1 MTTHVTRFN
10 IEYLDKQIYL
20 HRGERFSC
28 NLAVKFTKHYGS
40 KLDIIIKAYTLL
52 HVGSW
57 RGMNIHISQT
67 MCLRLFKTLSW
78 DINNPKH
85 YSVLYGPWTNMGWY
99 DSNCNIGSRRHLG
112 AIKIILASSRL
123 RHVVFHVISQIRNLT
138 WLRIK
143 RLRRL
148 K

>member
-1 MTTHVTRFN
+1 MNIWTSKFIYTEGRDFHVIWQLNLLN
-10 IEYLDKQIYL
+10 ITDQNWILSL
-20 HRGERFSC
+20 
-28 NLAVKFTKHYGS
+28 
-40 KLDIIIKAYTLL
+40 KLRYTLL